1 MGYVEDLRVMIG
13 HRPVIFTGAVT
24 VIADDKGRLLLQE
37 RKFPKGTWGLPGGL
51 MELGESTEQAAR
63 REVLEET
70 GLTVSGLH
78 LINVYSGPDHFV
90 VAENGDEFYLVTIA
104 YYSEGY
110 EGELVI
116 EESES
121 VSFEFFFPDQLPEKM
136 IGSHRVI
143 VKEFLDKHY
152 SVEEHKK

>member
-1 MGYVEDLRVMIG
+1 MGYVEELREMIG
-13 HRPVIFTGAVT
+13 RRPVIFTGAVT
-24 VIADDKGRLLLQE
+24 VITDDKGRMLLQE
-37 RKFPKGTWGLPGGL
+37 RRFPEGTWGLPGGL

-70 GLTVSGLH
+70 GLTVNGLH

-121 VSFEFFFPDQLPEKM
+121 VSFEFFFPDQLPKKM